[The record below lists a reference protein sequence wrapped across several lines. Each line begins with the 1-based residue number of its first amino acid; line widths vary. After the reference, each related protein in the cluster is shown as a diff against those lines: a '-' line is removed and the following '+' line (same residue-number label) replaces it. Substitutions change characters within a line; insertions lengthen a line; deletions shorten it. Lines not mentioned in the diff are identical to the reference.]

1 MQALRGGR
9 PVQQWGSFGSLD
21 TAARVGP
28 PLRVTP
34 MEPPVTPSLVHS
46 LGAPWERR
54 VGAGA
59 ARAGFGTVWYHRW
72 PCLTPGPPAAYRPWV
87 L

>member
-9 PVQQWGSFGSLD
+9 LVQQWGSFGSLD

-34 MEPPVTPSLVHS
+34 MEPPYPPSFVYS
-46 LGAPWERR
+46 LGLHGRGGWGRGQPGLALVPS
-54 VGAGA
+54 GTIAGP
-59 ARAGFGTVWYHRW
+59 V
-72 PCLTPGPPAAYRPWV
+72 
-87 L
+87 

>member
-1 MQALRGGR
+1 
-9 PVQQWGSFGSLD
+9 VQQWGSFGSLD

-46 LGAPWERR
+46 LGAPWERW
-54 VGAGA
+54 VGAGT
-59 ARAGFGTVWYHRW
+59 AGNRFGTIRCHRGFR
-72 PCLTPGPPAAYRPWV
+72 LLPGPPAAVFPPGA
-87 L
+87 LECQSGTD